1 MFCVKCGKDA
11 KIDNFCETCFA
22 ERHEL
27 FDIKSFTMFYC
38 DVCKVKENEIK
49 EKIKSQLKSKN
60 SLKSIDIK
68 LKIVGNKVHAT
79 VTCQGNIR
87 GAEKTETKKALI
99 ILRRQMCEMHVRL
112 SGGYY
117 EAVFQVRGNNKE
129 SVMKAAE
136 RLLPRKSIVGV
147 NELKEGY
154 DIKIMSKNTA
164 IAAVKELRR
173 KGCEVKDSY
182 KLVGSKKGQKLY
194 RNYYAIR

>member
-1 MFCVKCGKDA
+1 MFCVKCGGEA
-11 KIDNFCETCFA
+11 KIDNFCERCFA

-27 FDIKSFTMFYC
+27 FTAKSFTMFYC
-38 DVCKVKENEIK
+38 DICKVKEDEIK
-49 EKIKSQLKSKN
+49 DKIKSSLKSKN
-60 SLKSIDIK
+60 SLTSINVK

-79 VTCQGNIR
+79 ITCMGNIK
-87 GAEKTETKKALI
+87 GAKKEETKKALV

-117 EAVFQVRGNNKE
+117 EAVFQVRGDKKE
-129 SVMKAAE
+129 AIMRAAE

-147 NELKEGY
+147 NDLKEGY
-154 DIKIMSKNTA
+154 DIKIMSKTTA

-173 KGCEVKDSY
+173 KGFEAKDSY